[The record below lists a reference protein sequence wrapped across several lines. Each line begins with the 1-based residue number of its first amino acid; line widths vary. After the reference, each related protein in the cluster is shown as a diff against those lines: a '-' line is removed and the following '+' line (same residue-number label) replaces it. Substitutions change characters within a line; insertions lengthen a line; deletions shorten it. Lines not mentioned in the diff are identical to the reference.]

1 MSSELES
8 MNYFNVIVIKLGAI
22 AKCIYA
28 KKVSDTT
35 SVVDIYDVLRIL
47 LSREQTLSTA
57 QKMKFSI
64 KGFFSKCD
72 QIRNFL
78 RIWSRLLKK
87 FLMENFIFCAMKL

>member
-8 MNYFNVIVIKLGAI
+8 MNFVNYRYFNVIVIKLGAI

-28 KKVSDTT
+28 EKVSDTT

-64 KGFFSKCD
+64 KDFFSKCD

-78 RIWSRLLKK
+78 LH
-87 FLMENFIFCAMKL
+87 IFCALKL